1 MKDKVDY
8 NAEEEDAV
16 SGLAVPIQ
24 DAQSHT
30 PFQSEDSKNWWRDGW
45 EFHLLIFLFFV
56 LWPMRKFESLGSVE
70 WIVILIILAILLIKG
85 MIRAIVETAKEKTEI
100 QETRRKKKD
109 EKRKKKE
116 REKKEAEERYRR
128 NEEEA
133 DNYCQKGGLTNL
145 KKALK
150 IYNYYEE
157 YDALWGISIE
167 TKQNLKTLAK
177 AKIREIKIEIGKEKE
192 RLLDFK
198 GALSDFEEL
207 ELYEDAKRIRQKMQ
221 DEGKVEISQKVVQG
235 DEVTNIKDSVLNR
248 SNIGAGGKSKAEEI
262 KEIKELLD
270 SGAIDDGE
278 FKQMKKEILGK

>member
-8 NAEEEDAV
+8 NAEDEELAV
-16 SGLAVPIQ
+16 SGLGVPIQ

-30 PFQSEDSKNWWRDGW
+30 PFQSEDSKNWWSGW
-45 EFHLLIFLFFV
+45 ELALALVIIVFL
-56 LWPMRKFESLGSVE
+56 WKTGGEGLGSVE

-85 MIRAIVETAKEKTEI
+85 MIGVIVETAKEITEI
-100 QETRRKKKD
+100 QEA
-109 EKRKKKE
+109 KRKKKE
-116 REKKEAEERYRR
+116 KSRKKIESGKKKAEERYRR

-133 DNYCQKGGLTNL
+133 YNYCQKGGLTNL

-150 IYNYYEE
+150 IYNYYER

-177 AKIREIKIEIGKEKE
+177 ARIREIKIEIGKEKE

-235 DEVTNIKDSVLNR
+235 DEVTEIKDSVLNR
-248 SNIGAGGKSKAEEI
+248 SNVGSGGKSKAEEI

-270 SGAIDDGE
+270 SGAIDDDE

>member
-1 MKDKVDY
+1 MKDKIDY
-8 NAEEEDAV
+8 NAEDEERAV
-16 SGLAVPIQ
+16 SGLGVPIQ
-24 DAQSHT
+24 NAQSHT
-30 PFQSEDSKNWWRDGW
+30 PSQSEDSKNWWGDGW
-45 EFHLLIFLFFV
+45 ELLFAIFIILF
-56 LWPMRKFESLGSVE
+56 LWEMGESIGSVE
-70 WIVILIILAILLIKG
+70 WIIILIILAILLIKG
-85 MIRAIVETAKEKTEI
+85 MRGAIVEAAKEKTEI
-100 QETRRKKKD
+100 LETRRKMKD
-109 EKRKKKE
+109 EKRKKEE

-133 DNYCQKGGLTNL
+133 YNYRQKGGLTNL

-150 IYNYYEE
+150 IYNYYEG

-177 AKIREIKIEIGKEKE
+177 ARIREIKIEIGKEKE

-198 GALSDFEEL
+198 GALIDFEEL

-235 DEVTNIKDSVLNR
+235 DEVTEIKDSVLNR
-248 SNIGAGGKSKAEEI
+248 SNIGSGGKSKTEEI
-262 KEIKELLD
+262 KELKELLD
-270 SGAIDDGE
+270 SGAIDDDE

>member
-1 MKDKVDY
+1 LKITMSNTILMVGIIY
-8 NAEEEDAV
+8 
-16 SGLAVPIQ
+16 
-24 DAQSHT
+24 
-30 PFQSEDSKNWWRDGW
+30 
-45 EFHLLIFLFFV
+45 FL
-56 LWPMRKFESLGSVE
+56 WKTGGEGLGSVE

-85 MIRAIVETAKEKTEI
+85 MIGVIVKTAKEITEI
-100 QETRRKKKD
+100 QEA
-109 EKRKKKE
+109 KRKKKE
-116 REKKEAEERYRR
+116 ESRKKIESGKKKAEERYRR

-133 DNYCQKGGLTNL
+133 YNYCQKGGLTNL

-150 IYNYYEE
+150 IYNYYER

-177 AKIREIKIEIGKEKE
+177 ARIREIKIEIGKEKE

-221 DEGKVEISQKVVQG
+221 ESYGKVKVDQTVVHG
-235 DEVTNIKDSVLNR
+235 DYVDDRDTIVKDSVINR
-248 SNIGAGGKSKAEEI
+248 SNIGAGSDDKIAKLEKIAEMKDKGI
-262 KEIKELLD
+262 
-270 SGAIDDGE
+270 IDDDE